1 LAEVIL
7 HHHTHWESTR
17 RQRIAPEKFRLCL
30 SNLIHLADRVDA
42 LAAQR
47 QEPDL
52 LLARKSI
59 RARVEALAGSFFDPT
74 LVKAYLETSASEA
87 FWLTLESHHLER
99 QISEATVHFADT
111 RKLTSLE
118 LMRLAQ
124 IFARIVDDKS
134 AFTAEHSAGDTPAP
148 AIR

>member
-1 LAEVIL
+1 MRDFEPFATFAEVVL
-7 HHHTHWESTR
+7 YHHTHWESTR
-17 RQRIAPEKFRLCL
+17 RQGVASETFRL
-30 SNLIHLADRVDA
+30 SNLIHLADRHADA

-74 LVKAYLETSASEA
+74 LVKAFLETSASEA

-111 RKLTSLE
+111 RS
-118 LMRLAQ
+118 
-124 IFARIVDDKS
+124 
-134 AFTAEHSAGDTPAP
+134 
-148 AIR
+148 